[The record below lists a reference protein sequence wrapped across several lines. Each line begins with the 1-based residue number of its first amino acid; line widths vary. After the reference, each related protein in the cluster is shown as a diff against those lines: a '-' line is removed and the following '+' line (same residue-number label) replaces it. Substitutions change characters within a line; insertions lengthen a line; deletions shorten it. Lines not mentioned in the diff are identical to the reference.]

1 MKKLL
6 LIFTL
11 SLLLPSCFGGDDSSS
26 SYSSQDLLAFNYSEE
41 FVKERLKSPS
51 TASFPRSSE
60 KRDYITKLGEN
71 KYLIEAWV
79 DSQNSFGAMIR
90 SNYSCTIT
98 FVDDKVRCENLV
110 IE

>member
-11 SLLLPSCFGGDDSSS
+11 SLFLPSCFGVDGE
-26 SYSSQDLLAFNYSEE
+26 YASSQDLLAFNYSEE

-79 DSQNSFGAMIR
+79 DSQNGFGAMIR
-90 SNYSCTIT
+90 SKYSCTIT